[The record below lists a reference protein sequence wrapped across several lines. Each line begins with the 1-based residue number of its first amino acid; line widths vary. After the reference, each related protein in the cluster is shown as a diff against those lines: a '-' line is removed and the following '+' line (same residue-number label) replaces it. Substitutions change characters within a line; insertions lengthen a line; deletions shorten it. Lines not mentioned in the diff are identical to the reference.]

1 MFGSETL
8 LFLDPSD
15 ERWLRFLT
23 TRPEATLFH
32 HPAWINLLATCY
44 RYRPFIIAVAAC
56 DGSLRAGLPMMEIHS
71 RITGQRWVGLP
82 FTDHCAPLY
91 CDEAALQGLTD
102 YLVALSSQGVIPRII
117 VHAGLTRRAEI
128 QAQISYVLHTMDLGP
143 DVDSVTSRF
152 HAMHRR
158 NIKTAEKKGVCIRK
172 GTDREHIAI
181 FYQLHLETRRHQG
194 TPIQPWRFFESVAR
208 LIAQGFGFVL
218 LAYKNDVC
226 LAGAVFLHHR
236 QTLIYKYGA
245 SRRDALELR
254 PNNLLFANAI
264 RWGAEHAYR
273 VFDLG
278 RTDLTN
284 TGLRDFKSKWGAIE
298 MPLAYSSLPPMDCQ
312 FTTSAL
318 MTTMQ
323 TVIRHSPGWICR
335 VIGELL
341 YRHVA

>member
-1 MFGSETL
+1 MFESETPL
-8 LFLDPSD
+8 LLDPSD

-23 TRPEATLFH
+23 TRPEATLYH
-32 HPAWINLLATCY
+32 HPAWINLLAACY
-44 RYRPFIIAVAAC
+44 QYRPFIIAVAAR
-56 DGSLRAGLPMMEIHS
+56 DGSLRAALPMMEVRS
-71 RITGQRWVGLP
+71 RLTGQRWVGLP

-102 YLVALSSQGVIPRII
+102 YLVALSQGSITRIM
-117 VHAGLTRRAEI
+117 VHAPLTCRAEI
-128 QAQISYVLHTMDLGP
+128 HAHISYVLHTIDLGP

-152 HAMHRR
+152 HSMHRR
-158 NIKTAEKKGVCIRK
+158 NIKTAEKKAVCIRK

-194 TPIQPWRFFESVAR
+194 TPIQPWRFFESLAR

-218 LAYKNDVC
+218 LAYKDDVC
-226 LAGAVFLHHR
+226 LAGAVFLHYG
-236 QTLIYKYGA
+236 QAVIYKYGA

-254 PNNLLFANAI
+254 PNNLLFAHAI
-264 RWGAEHAYR
+264 RWGCEHGYR

-284 TGLRDFKSKWGAIE
+284 TGLRDFKTKWGAVE
-298 MPLAYSSLPPMDCQ
+298 MPLAYSSLPPGNCE
-312 FTTSAL
+312 FTTGTL

-323 TVIRHSPGWICR
+323 TVIRHSPAWICR
-335 VIGELL
+335 VIGEVL